1 MLGTGRAEAITD
13 RHIATLA
20 DQLGVHPADIEAISE
35 VESNGFGWYPD
46 GRIKILFE
54 KHWFYK
60 LIPTSL
66 RAAAVKAGLARKDW
80 ISPAKGGYKEQNTP
94 AARYDLLAKAI
105 KYDEEAAYQ
114 SISIGRYQIM
124 GFNHAICGFATAKL
138 MFERFVDSEVNQ
150 LSAFAAFLKS
160 KNLIPAVKARDFA
173 KIEEVY
179 NGGGLGGEY
188 ALKMQKASDRL
199 RAGKWKGYVAGST
212 REPEEPAK
220 TEPSPEVEPTNLVA
234 LISSILAKLFE
245 RWKGASK

>member
-60 LIPTSL
+60 LIPTAKRSE
-66 RAAAVKAGLARKDW
+66 AVKARIARKDW
-80 ISPAKGGYKEQNTP
+80 ISPAKGGYKEQNTT

-105 KYDEEAAYQ
+105 RFNEDAAYQ

-138 MFERFVDSEVNQ
+138 MFEQFVDSEVNQ

-160 KNLIPAVKARDFA
+160 KKLIPAIEARDFA
-173 KIEEVY
+173 KVEEVY
-179 NGGGLGGEY
+179 NGGGLNGEY
-188 ALKMQKASDRL
+188 ARKMQKASDQL
-199 RAGKWKGYVAGST
+199 RAGKWKGYVAGSM
-212 REPEEPAK
+212 REPDAPA
-220 TEPSPEVEPTNLVA
+220 TPETVPEAQPSNLVA
-234 LISSILAKLFE
+234 LIASLLGKLFD